1 MELEWTIKF
10 SLAGDL
16 ETKKWV
22 MEKKPDLH
30 GSGNDFSRQKEDQR
44 QKFSWK
50 QVGKAGDRK
59 KAMYLRGKG

>member
-1 MELEWTIKF
+1 
-10 SLAGDL
+10 
-16 ETKKWV
+16 

-30 GSGNDFSRQKEDQR
+30 GSGNDFSRQKGDQR

-50 QVGKAGDRK
+50 QVGKVGDRK